1 MGEWEFDPFAPR
13 RRAETVAEPV
23 AETMAAPPV
32 PPPAPAF
39 PAPPVAVEHM
49 EERAD
54 QPPTR
59 KRARRIPAQTPAQV
73 VDQPVAAVASL
84 PETRK
89 QAAVEDVPAVAP
101 AQTAEPPVVRPP
113 GYRLSVKEMAPDER
127 PRERLKL
134 RGPASL
140 SDGDLL
146 AILLNTGI
154 VGETVTDVAQRLLA
168 EHGGIRGLLRMET
181 DELARVRGIGDAKA
195 VRLKAALEIG
205 RRLAALG
212 AEARPKITSP
222 DEVASLLQVE
232 MAALEQE
239 QLRVVLLDTKHQV
252 LAVRTVVQG
261 SVNQA
266 QVRVAEVFRD
276 AVRQNAV
283 ALVAAHNHPS
293 GDPTPSAA
301 DVSLTLELVQAGT
314 LLDIEVL
321 DHLILGQGRWVSL
334 RRLGLGFPAS

>member
-1 MGEWEFDPFAPR
+1 MADWEFDPFAPVSNPAKR
-13 RRAETVAEPV
+13 RGSDSVAESV
-23 AETMAAPPV
+23 APIAPPPRLAAAPVLSDPV
-32 PPPAPAF
+32 ET
-39 PAPPVAVEHM
+39 APPRPAKPSRRSNGRAHPAAIAPSTPVE
-49 EERAD
+49 E
-54 QPPTR
+54 
-59 KRARRIPAQTPAQV
+59 PAKPAKAAGPETP
-73 VDQPVAAVASL
+73 L
-84 PETRK
+84 PETEPNLEL
-89 QAAVEDVPAVAP
+89 AELPA
-101 AQTAEPPVVRPP
+101 RPP

-134 RGPASL
+134 RGPQSL

-168 EHGGIRGLLRMET
+168 DHGGIRGLLRMET

-212 AEARPKITSP
+212 GEARPKITSP
-222 DEVASLLQVE
+222 DDVATLLQVE

-252 LAVRTVVQG
+252 IAMRTVVQG

-266 QVRVAEVFRD
+266 QVRVAEVYRD

-283 ALVAAHNHPS
+283 ALVAVHNHPS
-293 GDPTPSAA
+293 GDPTPSSA
-301 DVSLTLELVQAGT
+301 DVSLTLELAQAGT
-314 LLDIEVL
+314 LLDIELL